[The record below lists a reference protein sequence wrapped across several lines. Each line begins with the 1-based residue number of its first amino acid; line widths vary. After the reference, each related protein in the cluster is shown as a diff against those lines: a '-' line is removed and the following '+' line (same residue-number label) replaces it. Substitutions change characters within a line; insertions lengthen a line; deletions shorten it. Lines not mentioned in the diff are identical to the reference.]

1 MLNVLWCSKT
11 FLQDKQLRRTTVF
24 YANFSFYTST
34 TVCNQNINK
43 QIHNTRRRNIY
54 ELQLSIGMNILT
66 QKFIY
71 KDDIEIVT
79 QLSCLLSNSVFKWN
93 FLASTL
99 LRFKGFTKKVFNHY
113 LNKLRV
119 EKNGLGSFHFRVYV
133 NLTELSEFQPE

>member
-1 MLNVLWCSKT
+1 MRISP
-11 FLQDKQLRRTTVF
+11 F
-24 YANFSFYTST
+24 TST

-133 NLTELSEFQPE
+133 NLIELSEFQPEQLK